1 MNAFGDEKIFQKSPK
16 ISITAGT
23 TPQRTQTMDKNGMDK
38 NGMVR
43 FSWKMGPSVLWKGLV
58 AHELGGGATLDVPRG
73 ALPLLERRQ
82 GTGSGHV

>member
-1 MNAFGDEKIFQKSPK
+1 MNAFGDDKISQKSPK

-23 TPQRTQTMDKNGMDK
+23 TPQRTQPMDKNGMDK

-43 FSWKMGPSVLWKGLV
+43 FSWKLGPCVVSRGLV
-58 AHELGGGATLDVPRG
+58 AHELGGGASLDVPRG

-82 GTGSGHV
+82 GTGSGRV